1 MYRLAEL
8 QGKELVVLQLLLED
22 LVGLQQTP
30 GILRVIRNDDWVV
43 TYISRTPNK
52 DLV

>member
-22 LVGLQQTP
+22 LVGLQQT
-30 GILRVIRNDDWVV
+30 LRIIRNDDWVV
-43 TYISRTPNK
+43 TCISRSPNK
-52 DLV
+52 GLV